1 MVCGGFIVVNVDCV
15 YDSYSSCVVYL
26 ELCIVVVNDYDR
38 DRDDCR
44 DRIVVFIVGQ
54 LFVIIGVV
62 VKLFFVVGCDFG
74 RVYDINLVGERVLQ
88 SSLRLVIK
96 NKLGTIVSIQIV
108 DKVSFVYVGC
118 GVNVLFG

>member
-44 DRIVVFIVGQ
+44 DRIVVFIVG
-54 LFVIIGVV
+54 
-62 VKLFFVVGCDFG
+62 
-74 RVYDINLVGERVLQ
+74 
-88 SSLRLVIK
+88 
-96 NKLGTIVSIQIV
+96 
-108 DKVSFVYVGC
+108 
-118 GVNVLFG
+118 